1 MFYNETHF
9 VIKFKN
15 DHLKSDNLSVKL
27 SLKSFILPTIIL
39 CILTLYSVFS
49 LLYPEKIV
57 FSFKKTAREPVQVA
71 ASKKN
76 RQIASLNE
84 QQSIVVKCGQL
95 DKKIQVTSSQVLMRF
110 QDCENEKKITEFKLV
125 NTTNSYMAQI
135 FHSSDNNIAT
145 EFIQLSK
152 GENILNLE
160 ISLNDKQKKTQI
172 IKIERI
178 STEIQ

>member
-9 VIKFKN
+9 VIKFKAGS
-15 DHLKSDNLSVKL
+15 LKSDNLFVKL
-27 SLKSFILPTIIL
+27 TLKSFILPTLIL
-39 CILTLYSVFS
+39 CIITIYSVFS
-49 LLYPEKIV
+49 LFYPEKLV
-57 FSFKKTAREPVQVA
+57 FAFKKTSREPVQIA
-71 ASKKN
+71 GSKKM

-84 QQSIVVKCGQL
+84 QQSIVVNCGQL
-95 DKKIQVTSSQVLMRF
+95 DKTIQVASSQVLMKF
-110 QDCENEKKITEFKLV
+110 QDCDNDKKLIEFKLV
-125 NTTNSYMAQI
+125 NTTNAYMAQI
-135 FHSSDNNIAT
+135 FHSSDNIIAT
-145 EFIQLSK
+145 DFIQLSK